1 VVMFSHVGQCVSD
14 LDASLAFYVEV
25 LGFAEVMDLDVGGS
39 QSATLLRLP
48 DPVGLRAVYLRRDD
62 FILELLAFSS
72 PAPLAR
78 RDRPIIEPG
87 LTHLSFGVDDLDAAC
102 AAVIEHGGTVLTESR
117 LPNAVF
123 VTDPDGQ
130 MVELL
135 AGTSFAE
142 RLHG

>member
-1 VVMFSHVGQCVSD
+1 MVMFSHVGQCVSD
-14 LDASLAFYVEV
+14 LDASRAFYVEV

-39 QSATLLRLP
+39 QSATLLRIP
-48 DPVGLRAVYLRRDD
+48 DPVELRAVYLKRDG
-62 FILELLAFSS
+62 FVLELLAFSE

-87 LTHLSFGVDDLDAAC
+87 LTHISLGVDDLDTMC
-102 AAVIEHGGTVLTESR
+102 AAVVAHGGTVLTESR
-117 LPNAVF
+117 LPTAVF

-130 MVELL
+130 FIELL